1 MSCECDRERRS
12 PVSKTSFSKGYLA
25 VFFFQSDRAASV
37 LFFLSFDFRTRGV
50 GVLKKFSEK
59 KKSEVTVVFFKMAAV
74 AALFG
79 LLWMAFTV
87 SGMCNYLPL
96 FKCSFSDVMSLS
108 TLLQTCV

>member
-1 MSCECDRERRS
+1 M
-12 PVSKTSFSKGYLA
+12 
-25 VFFFQSDRAASV
+25 
-37 LFFLSFDFRTRGV
+37 

-87 SGMCNYLPL
+87 SGMCTSNYLLL